1 MLNRI
6 FYYHKKRKP
15 SCGRKKKTLFFF
27 RESHLQSSTTLRI
40 KLNNQIPI
48 KKSLDVLLSK
58 KANSMPYPMV
68 EMLAVKM
75 HNAFKFLSG
84 VAMYINRRITY
95 VIAARIAMT
104 SQLILPILSFF
115 ILFSFL
121 LSLFRTMY
129 VKPKSKRKLSQIS
142 EKWKMTQAIAY
153 ILI

>member
-115 ILFSFL
+115 IFSPSFYRCL
-121 LSLFRTMY
+121 ELY
-129 VKPKSKRKLSQIS
+129 VKPKSSRNKNLSLIS
-142 EKWKMTQAIAY
+142 EKGIN
-153 ILI
+153 